1 MSEAIGKTISPG
13 MGKTMSETSSRT
25 ESNIPMMRVDFKL
38 NGAPASVEVEPCE
51 MLIDVLR
58 EKLQLKGTKRSCDVQ
73 VCGACTVLVDGDPTS
88 SCTTLCADAHEREVT
103 TIEGLAQG
111 KRLDPV
117 QRAFIA
123 HGALQCGFCT
133 PGMILAVKSM
143 LARYDNPTEETVRH
157 YLRGNICRCTG
168 YVKILEAI
176 MDLIRNPH
184 NYQ

>member
-1 MSEAIGKTISPG
+1 MSQN
-13 MGKTMSETSSRT
+13 ET
-25 ESNIPMMRVDFKL
+25 EFPLMRVDFSL
-38 NGAPASVEVEPCE
+38 NGNPTSIDVEPCE

-58 EKLQLKGTKRSCDVQ
+58 DRLQLKGTKRSCDVQ
-73 VCGACTVLVDGDPTS
+73 VCGACTVLLDGNPTS
-88 SCTTLCADAHEREVT
+88 SCTTLCADAHDREVT
-103 TIEGLAQG
+103 TIEGLVKG
-111 KRLDPV
+111 KKLDPV

-143 LARYDNPTEETVRH
+143 LARYENPSEDLVRH
-157 YLRGNICRCTG
+157 YLRGNLCRCTG

-176 MDLIRNPH
+176 MDLIHNPS